1 MVRKFIATAR
11 GGGILGH
18 SPRKR
23 GVGTGGLM
31 KPRLATSLLILPGAA
46 WLTLFLAV
54 PCALVLVYAFVTRGV
69 YGGIVWTFSF
79 ESFVR
84 VFEDVYVAIFLTSA
98 RIALLA
104 AVVSL
109 LVGYPAAYAI
119 SRLPERWQLPV
130 LFLVILP
137 FWSNYLIRTY
147 AWIVLLNRTGLVNEG
162 LRSLGVIEVPLD
174 ILYTEGAIV
183 TGLVYNYL
191 PFVILSVFSSIQ
203 RLNREVLEASEDLGA
218 PPWRTFLRVTLPLTM
233 PGIVAGGVFVFV
245 LSIGNFITPNLLG
258 GGHVKMV
265 GSVIYDQFT
274 AARDWPF
281 GAALSLSLIAVM
293 MVLLLIQT
301 KLAQRVRNIDTAEA

>member
-1 MVRKFIATAR
+1 M
-11 GGGILGH
+11 
-18 SPRKR
+18 
-23 GVGTGGLM
+23 
-31 KPRLATSLLILPGAA
+31 
-46 WLTLFLAV
+46 
-54 PCALVLVYAFVTRGV
+54 
-69 YGGIVWTFSF
+69 
-79 ESFVR
+79 
-84 VFEDVYVAIFLTSA
+84 
-98 RIALLA
+98 
-104 AVVSL
+104 
-109 LVGYPAAYAI
+109 
-119 SRLPERWQLPV
+119 

-162 LRSLGVIEVPLD
+162 LQSLGVIETPLD
-174 ILYTEGAIV
+174 ILYSEGAIV

-293 MVLLLIQT
+293 MVLLLVQT
-301 KLAQRVRNIDTAEA
+301 RLAQRVRNIDTAEA